1 MDTINYQLCQSCEM
15 FIGDH
20 FGFDETNKE
29 ICCGGTCPAL
39 HAYKCEDCQTLDQLK
54 RAQVTLMQDII
65 NNKIE
70 TRLQYNKDLGEIKW

>member
-1 MDTINYQLCQSCEM
+1 
-15 FIGDH
+15 
-20 FGFDETNKE
+20 
-29 ICCGGTCPAL
+29 
-39 HAYKCEDCQTLDQLK
+39 CQTLDQLK